1 MFHTF
6 VFWEKEVFGG
16 FRKVIIFNANSIG
29 FWNKLDKFLFI
40 CLRKLN
46 SFVKCVGFTKMVM
59 FGIILYKIKS
69 QTDICCHS
77 FWHKLSF
84 LTHFTFEGSL
94 YEKQKIRKYFAMNS
108 LLETHSERNIE
119 WKLDMTPILHIKL
132 VIQSLFIYQYIP
144 HFIWNRFEFPKIN
157 ITLAL
162 AKM

>member
-46 SFVKCVGFTKMVM
+46 SFVKCMGFTKMVM

-94 YEKQKIRKYFAMNS
+94 YEKQKLGNI
-108 LLETHSERNIE
+108 LLWIHFWKHFIE